1 MRGGRGGS
9 TSSSFRYQRA
19 HSIADATTALS
30 RAGASPMGGG
40 TDLLVSLDEGFIA
53 ANLVVDLR
61 RIPEGDAIESQADG
75 SVRIGGSARIH
86 DIAQHPLIGKP
97 QSLASV
103 RVQQHLDEP
112 AALPPSVP
120 PEWARSK
127 G

>member
-40 TDLLVSLDEGFIA
+40 TDLLVSLDEGFVA
-53 ANLVVDLR
+53 ADLVVDLR
-61 RIPEGDAIESQADG
+61 RIPEGDAIVSQADG

-86 DIAQHPLIGKP
+86 DIAQHPLIGK
-97 QSLASV
+97 QYRALSQACASV
-103 RVQQHLDEP
+103 GT
-112 AALPPSVP
+112 AAL
-120 PEWARSK
+120 RQM
-127 G
+127 GTIGGNL